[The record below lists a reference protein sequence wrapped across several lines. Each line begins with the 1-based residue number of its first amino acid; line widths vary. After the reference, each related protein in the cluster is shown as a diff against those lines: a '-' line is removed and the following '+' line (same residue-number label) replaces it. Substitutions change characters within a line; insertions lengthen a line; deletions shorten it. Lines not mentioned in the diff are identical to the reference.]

1 MTTNK
6 EELIKL
12 YEICDVKSL
21 PEIIELFPN
30 ISIYDLKKI
39 KSTFSKFKKNE
50 KENIEYCKSH
60 EHLSRKELQKEL
72 GLSTNIIPQLEI
84 LFDFKSKLRPNSFT
98 LQEIDFIKNNYRKLG
113 VEECAKRLNIS
124 KRRLI
129 CFASKN
135 NILGATSFSEEE
147 KKEIKRL
154 NKQGYTAIE
163 IAIKLNQLKICLI
176 I

>member
-30 ISIYDLKKI
+30 ISKYDLKKI

-60 EHLSRKELQKEL
+60 EYLSRKELQKEL

-113 VEECAKRLNIS
+113 VEECA
-124 KRRLI
+124 
-129 CFASKN
+129 
-135 NILGATSFSEEE
+135 
-147 KKEIKRL
+147 
-154 NKQGYTAIE
+154 
-163 IAIKLNQLKICLI
+163 
-176 I
+176 